1 MCEEAVLSF
10 TKPEKFETV
19 SNENRFSLFN
29 VINETDHM
37 GKRTSVTETVSKPKR
52 KELEQLVVDFLT
64 KNKDKQFNYKQIAA
78 ALNVRGEEGRRVLIK
93 ALDRLRDY
101 DVLLETSRGR
111 YRLNNR
117 GLILEGRFERRSNG
131 KNFFVPDD
139 DANIIYIPERNSK
152 HAMNG
157 DRVRVQLLAKRK
169 RADTEGAVVE
179 ILERAQTRFVGVL
192 EVQKYFAFLVMDSK
206 FLANDIFIPT
216 DELNGAG
223 NGDKVLVEIV
233 EWPEKANNPVG
244 KVIDVLG
251 RPGDNTT
258 EMHAI
263 LAQYGL
269 PYSYP
274 GDVEKAAE
282 RILEKIDGKEIAR
295 REDFR
300 DVFTITIDPKDAKD
314 FDDALSLREISP
326 TLWEVGVHIA
336 DVTHYVRQGDIID
349 KEAEKRATSV
359 YLVDRTIPMLPERL
373 SNGLCSLRPK
383 EDKLCFS
390 VVFELDEQAEI
401 KKSRIVRTVINSD
414 SRLTYEE
421 AQTVIET
428 GKGDFSSEILVMNS
442 LARKL
447 REKRFANGAINFE
460 RYEVKFNLDE
470 KGKPLGVYFKESKEA
485 NHLIE
490 EFMLLANR
498 TVAEFI
504 GKVPKGKHAKAF
516 VYRIHDIPD
525 SEKLD
530 TLNAFILRFGH
541 KIKTEGNKVEVAKSI
556 NSLLDKVQGRPEE
569 NLVETIAIRTMSKA
583 VYSTKNVGH
592 YGLAFDYYTHFTS
605 PIRRYPDMM
614 VHRLLERYLDGGRS
628 VDQAELEMECKHSS
642 DMEQVAANAER
653 DSIKYKQ
660 VEFMADKIGKVYD
673 GVVSGITEWGIYV
686 EINENKCEGM
696 IPIREL
702 DDDFYELDEKN
713 YRLVGRRTKREYR
726 LGQPVSIRVAKA
738 NLERKQL
745 DFVLA

>member
-1 MCEEAVLSF
+1 MAKKETLSAEEQRPKKKNLAAS
-10 TKPEKFETV
+10 
-19 SNENRFSLFN
+19 
-29 VINETDHM
+29 VIN
-37 GKRTSVTETVSKPKR
+37 
-52 KELEQLVVDFLT
+52 FLSQ
-64 KNKDKQFNYKQIAA
+64 NSEKQFNYKQIAA
-78 ALNVRGEEGRRVLIK
+78 ALNIKGEEGRRVLVK
-93 ALDRLRDY
+93 VLDKLRDE
-101 DVLLETSRGR
+101 DVVLETSRGR
-111 YRLNNR
+111 YRTNNR

-139 DANIIYIPERNSK
+139 DGNIINIPERNSK

-157 DRVRVQLLAKRK
+157 DRVRIQLLAKRK
-169 RADTEGAVVE
+169 RADTEGTVIE

-192 EVQKYFAFLVMDSK
+192 EVQKHFAFLVMDSK
-206 FLANDIFIPT
+206 FLANDIFIPSE
-216 DELNGAG
+216 ELHGAK
-223 NGDKVLVEIV
+223 NGDKVLVEIL

-244 KVIDVLG
+244 KVVDILG
-251 RPGDNTT
+251 KPGDNNT

-269 PYSYP
+269 PYKYP
-274 GDVEKAAE
+274 EKVEKFADMIPE
-282 RILEKIDGKEIAR
+282 EIDKKEIAK

-300 DVFTITIDPKDAKD
+300 NVFTLTIDPKDAKD
-314 FDDALSLREISP
+314 FDDAISIRKISP

-336 DVTHYVRQGDIID
+336 DVTHYVKPGDLID
-349 KEAEKRATSV
+349 KEAEERATSI
-359 YLVDRTIPMLPERL
+359 YLVDRTIPMLPEKL
-373 SNGLCSLRPK
+373 SNSLCSLRPH

-390 VVFELDEQAEI
+390 AVFEMNEKGEV
-401 KKSRIVRTVINSD
+401 KKSRIVRTVVHSD
-414 SRLTYEE
+414 VRLTYEE
-421 AQTVIET
+421 AQTIIET
-428 GKGDFSSEILVMNS
+428 EKGDFSTEILVLNN
-442 LARKL
+442 LAKQL

-470 KGKPLGVYFKESKEA
+470 NGKPLGVYFKESKEA

-498 TVAEFI
+498 TVAETI
-504 GKVPKGKHAKAF
+504 GKVPKGKVAKAF
-516 VYRIHDIPD
+516 VYRVHDVPD
-525 SEKLD
+525 PEKLD
-530 TLNAFILRFGH
+530 TFNTFILRFGH
-541 KIKTEGNKVEVAKSI
+541 KIKASGTKVEVAKSI

-614 VHRLLERYLDGGRS
+614 VHRLLEKYLEGGRS
-628 VDQAELEMECKHSS
+628 VDQSQLEAECKHCS
-642 DMEQVAANAER
+642 DMELVAANAER

-660 VEFMADKIGKVYD
+660 VEFMSDKIGKVYD

-686 EINENKCEGM
+686 EINENKVEGM

-726 LGQPVSIRVAKA
+726 LGQPVSIQVVKA